1 MDIGTIHSIWTI
13 VLFVSFIGVVWWAYG
28 KSRKSRFEEA
38 ANLVFADE
46 PIKDKEATSEQSEQG
61 VKK

>member
-13 VLFVSFIGVVWWAYG
+13 VLFASFIGVVWWAFG
-28 KSRKSRFEEA
+28 KSRKSRFEED

-46 PIKDKEATSEQSEQG
+46 LPKKTETAGKQPEEG
-61 VKK
+61 VNK

>member
-1 MDIGTIHSIWTI
+1 MDIGTFHSIWTI

-38 ANLVFADE
+38 ANLIFD
-46 PIKDKEATSEQSEQG
+46 DDHQSATKQTQQG
-61 VKK
+61 VDK

>member
-28 KSRKSRFEEA
+28 KNRKARFEED

-46 PIKDKEATSEQSEQG
+46 IEQPKKEQG
-61 VKK
+61 VTKQ

>member
-28 KSRKSRFEEA
+28 KKRKARFEEA
-38 ANLVFADE
+38 ANLIFADE
-46 PIKDKEATSEQSEQG
+46 ESSSSTKQG
-61 VKK
+61 ETKQ

>member
-1 MDIGTIHSIWTI
+1 

-28 KSRKSRFEEA
+28 KNRKARFDED

-46 PIKDKEATSEQSEQG
+46 QTQTSKEKG
-61 VKK
+61 VTK

>member
-13 VLFVSFIGVVWWAYG
+13 VLFASFIGVVWWAYG
-28 KSRKSRFEEA
+28 KSRKARFDEA

-46 PIKDKEATSEQSEQG
+46 EQDAPSKEQG
-61 VKK
+61 VTKK

>member
-1 MDIGTIHSIWTI
+1 MDIGTFHGIWTI

-38 ANLVFADE
+38 ANLIFDDE
-46 PIKDKEATSEQSEQG
+46 HHHQSATKQTQQG
-61 VKK
+61 VDK

>member
-28 KSRKSRFEEA
+28 KNRKARFDED

-46 PIKDKEATSEQSEQG
+46 QAPTSKEKG
-61 VKK
+61 VTK

>member
-13 VLFVSFIGVVWWAYG
+13 VLFASFIGVVWWAFG
-28 KSRKSRFEEA
+28 KSRKARFEED

-46 PIKDKEATSEQSEQG
+46 QKAASEEKG
-61 VKK
+61 VTK

>member
-13 VLFVSFIGVVWWAYG
+13 VLFVSFFGVVWWAFG
-28 KSRKSRFEEA
+28 KSRKTRFEED

-46 PIKDKEATSEQSEQG
+46 QKETTSEEKG
-61 VKK
+61 VTK